1 MKTSQ
6 SKVSKFIRAN
16 SALRF
21 IDASKQQEFSYHDL
35 LDIFLVDNSS
45 GLMFVYVENSV
56 ACLSAFFSAMESD
69 ATLVLLSSK
78 LPEEFKRNLENQ
90 YFPNIIIDPQR
101 EGIDNYKFKK
111 LENSA
116 CCLNSFWQQ
125 EDVLGYINETKIAP
139 EIKLLLSTSGTTGSP
154 KLVKLSEVNLFANSE
169 SIASYLPISSEDVA
183 PLNLPINYS
192 YGLSVLLSNCMF
204 GGKILVTNEDF
215 LTRKF
220 WDDYN
225 KYNCNSFAGVP
236 INYEILDRIGFR
248 NWELNRLKYFT
259 QAGGKLSEVL
269 IEKFGQYA
277 INSQSQFFIMY
288 GATEATARMSYLP
301 PQYLESKRGSIGIPI
316 KGGEFRIDDISGE
329 LIYKGPNI
337 FGGYAQNPRDLEFWE
352 NQSELRT
359 GDLARVD
366 NDGYYFITGR
376 IKRIVKLSG
385 NRINLDEVERFLDK
399 KTKYSFKAIGVED
412 KYLCLFNLDSESQFE
427 SNTEILTDDE
437 KNTLKKVLQM
447 DYKIHPTQVKFKSI
461 FSYPLTSNGKV
472 DYIKLKDL
480 I

>member
-6 SKVSKFIRAN
+6 SKVSKIIRAN

-45 GLMFVYVENSV
+45 GLIFVYVENSV
-56 ACLSAFFSAMESD
+56 ACLSALFSAMESD

-101 EGIDNYKFKK
+101 EEIDNYEYRK
-111 LENSA
+111 LENGA
-116 CCLNSFWQQ
+116 CGLNSFWQH
-125 EDVLGYINETKIAP
+125 EDNLGYINETTIAP

-154 KLVKLSEVNLFANSE
+154 KLVKLSEANLISNSE

-220 WDDYN
+220 WDNYN

-259 QAGGKLSEVL
+259 QAGGKLSEGL
-269 IEKFGQYA
+269 IEKFEQYA
-277 INSQSQFFIMY
+277 SNSKSQFFIMY

-301 PQYLESKRGSIGIPI
+301 TQYLESKRGSIGIPI

-337 FGGYAQNPRDLEFWE
+337 FGGYAQNPHDLEFWE

-366 NDGYYFITGR
+366 NEGFYFITGR

-385 NRINLDEVERFLDK
+385 NRINLDEVERFLDN
-399 KTKYSFKAIGVED
+399 KTHYSFKAIGVED
-412 KYLCLFNLDSESQFE
+412 KHLYLFYLDSDSHSE
-427 SNTEILTDDE
+427 SNTELLSVEE
-437 KNTLKKVLQM
+437 KNTIKKVLQM
-447 DYKIHPTQVKFKSI
+447 DYKIHPTQVKFISV

-472 DYIKLKDL
+472 DYTKLKDL

>member
-1 MKTSQ
+1 
-6 SKVSKFIRAN
+6 
-16 SALRF
+16 
-21 IDASKQQEFSYHDL
+21 
-35 LDIFLVDNSS
+35 
-45 GLMFVYVENSV
+45 
-56 ACLSAFFSAMESD
+56 
-69 ATLVLLSSK
+69 
-78 LPEEFKRNLENQ
+78 
-90 YFPNIIIDPQR
+90 
-101 EGIDNYKFKK
+101 
-111 LENSA
+111 
-116 CCLNSFWQQ
+116 
-125 EDVLGYINETKIAP
+125 
-139 EIKLLLSTSGTTGSP
+139 
-154 KLVKLSEVNLFANSE
+154 
-169 SIASYLPISSEDVA
+169 
-183 PLNLPINYS
+183 
-192 YGLSVLLSNCMF
+192 MF